1 MAIKVG
7 GTEVINNA
15 RQLSNIASVDA
26 TTVAALGAAGIG
38 GGGGIE
44 LTTSEAVVEGD
55 TLAFNFSTGKVEKV
69 NRTGGNG
76 DNAAPTSSQGSG
88 NLQLY
93 DILHIPE
100 INRVAVLGTTSNG
113 YRYIGVGSHNGT
125 SWTWGTAFEGDSGG
139 GDTEGGKLVWA
150 ANANRLL
157 AFYKA
162 AGGGAANLIYRQVSI
177 SGSNVTNE
185 GGGTVNAHNSS
196 TGTDL
201 AEAYAVNAVYSPT
214 HQKVIVA
221 YRQNGNNNGYVLR
234 AGTVGASSTSWG
246 SASSP
251 IYNDQD
257 TRTFGIAVDG
267 STIAMGYF
275 SQYHQKYY
283 IRSATLS
290 GTTFTLG
297 THYEIGGSYTRS
309 VSARGYVFRASH
321 SSTANLFGYGI
332 VNSSNNAYMLNFTA
346 SGTSVSQVNDPQVGY
361 ISGSAYS
368 SGATYSYNPTEGRL
382 FVYSRMNHTVYS
394 GTHST
399 LLSTNNNQDNETMAG
414 GSNQSIYS
422 ATYDSD
428 SGLSFSLRATNPAR
442 IYYYAPQTDNYNF
455 FVGVAKEAASANTTV
470 KIANAGQIATGLSGL
485 TAGYAYRINYDGT
498 WSNATNIQA
507 SPDAFN
513 QAQRAGHSGVALT
526 STTMLMINDF
536 MHN

>member
-1 MAIKVG
+1 MALKIG
-7 GTEVINNA
+7 GTEVVDNN
-15 RQLSNIASVDA
+15 RQLKNIASVDA

-38 GGGGIE
+38 GGGGFE
-44 LTTSEAVVEGD
+44 LTAGENVAHGD
-55 TLAFNFSTGKVEKV
+55 TLAMDFTTGKVMKV
-69 NRTGGNG
+69 NRSGGNG
-76 DNAAPTSSQGSG
+76 GEQIYESGTS
-88 NLQLY
+88 NKLYIY
-93 DILHIPE
+93 DIIHIPE
-100 INRVAVLGTTSNG
+100 ANRVAILGKTPNNN
-113 YRYIGVGSHNGT
+113 RIIQVGSHNGT
-125 SWTWGTAFEGDSGG
+125 SWTWGTPWQGDNG
-139 GDTEGGKLVWA
+139 GDTEGAKLVYA
-150 ANANRLL
+150 SNANRLL
-157 AFYKA
+157 AIYKA
-162 AGGGAANLIYRQVSI
+162 GGSASNLIYRQVSI

-185 GGGTVNAHNSS
+185 GTGTVNTHSGS

-297 THYEIGGSYTRS
+297 THYEIGGSYNRS
-309 VSARGYVFRASH
+309 VSARGHVFRASH
-321 SSTANLFGYGI
+321 SSTANLYGYGI

-361 ISGSAYS
+361 ISSGTYS

-382 FVYSRMNHTVYS
+382 FVYSPTNHRVDS
-394 GTHST
+394 GTHTT
-399 LLSTNNNQDNETMAG
+399 LLTTTNNTDNATLASGTNQA
-414 GSNQSIYS
+414 IYS
-422 ATYDSD
+422 AVFDPD
-428 SGLSFSLRATNPAR
+428 IGLSFSLRAFSNEHY
-442 IYYYAPQTDNYNF
+442 IYYYAPQTDNYF
-455 FVGVAKEAASANTTV
+455 QFIGTALEAASANNTV
-470 KIANAGQIATGLSGL
+470 KIAGTGVIATGLSGL
-485 TAGYAYRINYDGT
+485 TAGNIYRLNYDGT
-498 WSNATNIQA
+498 WLNQGSNF
-507 SPDAFN
+507 SSLMVP
-513 QAQRAGHSGVALT
+513 AQRARNHIVALT
-526 STTMLMINDF
+526 STTGMIFNQF
-536 MHN
+536 SQAL

>member
-7 GTEVINNA
+7 GTDVITNA

-26 TTVAALGAAGIG
+26 TTVAALGAAGVG

-162 AGGGAANLIYRQVSI
+162 GASASNLIYRQVSI

-251 IYNDQD
+251 IYEDQD

-267 STIAMGYF
+267 STIAMGYY

-283 IRSATLS
+283 FRSATLS
-290 GTTFTLG
+290 GTTFSFG
-297 THYEIGGSYTRS
+297 TRTDIGSPYTRS

-321 SSTANLFGYGI
+321 SSTANLYGYGI
-332 VNSSNNAYMLNFTA
+332 VNSSNNAYMYNFTA
-346 SGTSVSQVNDPQVGY
+346 SGTTSTAVNDPQVGNQN
-361 ISGSAYS
+361 SCTYS

-382 FVYSRMNHTVYS
+382 FVYSRTNHRVDS

-399 LLSTNNNQDNETMAG
+399 LLSTNNNQDNENLASGTNNA
-414 GSNQSIYS
+414 IYS
-422 ATYDSD
+422 ATFDSD

-485 TAGYAYRINYDGT
+485 TAGYAYRINYDGG
-498 WSNATNIQA
+498 WGSATNIQA

>member
-7 GTEVINNA
+7 GTEVITNA
-15 RQLSNIASVDA
+15 RQLSNIASIDS
-26 TTVAALGAAGIG
+26 TTVAALDAAGVG

-44 LTTSEAVVEGD
+44 LTAGENVTHGD
-55 TLAFNFSTGKVEKV
+55 SLAMDFSTGKVVKV

-76 DNAAPTSSQGSG
+76 NNSAPTSSQGSG

-139 GDTEGGKLVWA
+139 DTEGGKLVWA

-162 AGGGAANLIYRQVSI
+162 GGSSSNLIYRQVSI

-185 GGGTVNAHNSS
+185 GGGTVNAHSS
-196 TGTDL
+196 TTGTDL
-201 AEAYAVNAVYSPT
+201 AEAYAINAVYSPT

-234 AGTVGASSTSWG
+234 AGTVGATSTSWG

-297 THYEIGGSYTRS
+297 THYEIGGSYNRS

-321 SSTANLFGYGI
+321 SSTANLYGYGI

-361 ISGSAYS
+361 ISGSAYT

-382 FVYSRMNHTVYS
+382 FVYSRMNHTVHS
-394 GTHST
+394 GTHAT

-414 GSNQSIYS
+414 GTNQSIYS

-442 IYYYAPQTDNYNF
+442 IYYYAPQTDNYHHF
-455 FVGVAKEAASANTTV
+455 IGTALESASANNTV
-470 KIANAGQIATGLSGL
+470 KIATVGVIATGLSGL
-485 TAGYAYRINYDGT
+485 SAGYIYRLNYNGA
-498 WSNATNIQA
+498 WL
-507 SPDAFN
+507 N
-513 QAQRAGHSGVALT
+513 QGNNFSSLMVSTQRTRNHIVALT
-526 STTMLMINDF
+526 STTAMIINQFSQDL
-536 MHN
+536 

>member
-7 GTEVINNA
+7 GTEVITNA
-15 RQLSNIASVDA
+15 RQLSNIASVDS
-26 TTVAALGAAGIG
+26 TTVAALDAAGVG

-55 TLAFNFSTGKVEKV
+55 TLAFNFSTGKVDKV
-69 NRTGGNG
+69 RRTGGNG
-76 DNAAPTSSQGSG
+76 GEQPVETGTS
-88 NLQLY
+88 NKLQIY
-93 DILHIPE
+93 DIIHIPE
-100 INRVAVLGTTSNG
+100 ANRVAILATKGNG
-113 YRYIGVGSHNGT
+113 NRIIQVGSHNGT
-125 SWTWGTAFEGDSGG
+125 SWTWGTPWQGDSG
-139 GDTEGGKLVWA
+139 GDTEGGKLVYA
-150 ANANRLL
+150 SNANRLI
-157 AFYKA
+157 AIYKA
-162 AGGGAANLIYRQVSI
+162 GGSASNLIYRQVSI

-185 GGGTVNAHNSS
+185 GGGTVNTHNSS
-196 TGTDL
+196 TGTDMSHT
-201 AEAYAVNAVYSPT
+201 YSVNAVYSPT

-234 AGTVGASSTSWG
+234 AGTVGAASTSWG

-257 TRTFGIAVDG
+257 TRTFGIDVDG

-297 THYEIGGSYTRS
+297 THYEISGSYSRS
-309 VSARGYVFRASH
+309 VPARGYVFRASH
-321 SSTANLFGYGI
+321 SSTANLYGYGI

-368 SGATYSYNPTEGRL
+368 QGATYSYNPTEGRL
-382 FVYSRMNHTVYS
+382 FVYSQSNHRVDS

-399 LLSTNNNQDNETMAG
+399 LISTNNNQDNENLAAG
-414 GSNQSIYS
+414 TSQTIRS
-422 ATYDSD
+422 AVFDPD
-428 SGLSFSLRATNPAR
+428 SGLSFSLRAFSNENY

-485 TAGYAYRINYDGT
+485 TAGYAYRINYDGG
-498 WSNATNIQA
+498 WGSATNIQA